1 MQLSDVLI
9 HINETPNESEQ
20 NRLVEQLR
28 SLEGVI
34 APRFSLENDHL
45 MFVSYN
51 SETIKS
57 TALLDK
63 VEENG
68 FKAQLVGL

>member
-9 HINETPNESEQ
+9 HIDEMPNESEQ
-20 NRLVEQLR
+20 EKLVEQLR

-34 APRFSLENDHL
+34 APKFSMEKDHL

-51 SETIKS
+51 SETINS
-57 TALLDK
+57 TTLLEK
-63 VEENG
+63 VRDNG
-68 FKAQLVGL
+68 FEDQLVGL